1 MIYIYVYPIDRFDR
15 KIADEYLMKAHL
27 IGNGVNKYS
36 LKEFIDALNDETIN
50 LVTHW
55 VKAIDDNAGYYT
67 IASVHV
73 DDLKES
79 GFDVSNVTESDMM
92 TLADKMNDNYLDW
105 SFWDSLEIIAEDI
118 GIPRI
123 KEINS

>member
-1 MIYIYVYPIDRFDR
+1 MIHIYVYHVDRFDR
-15 KIADEYLMKAHL
+15 NIEDENLIKANL
-27 IGNGVNKYS
+27 IGNGVEKYS
-36 LKEFIDALNDETIN
+36 LTEFIDALNYDTIN

-55 VKAIDDNAGYYT
+55 VKAIDDSVGYYT

-79 GFDVSNVTESDMM
+79 GFDVDKVTESDMM
-92 TLADKMNDNYLDW
+92 TLADKMKDDYLDW
-105 SFWDSLEIIAEDI
+105 SFWDSLEIIAAQI

-123 KEINS
+123 KETGN